1 METPL
6 TPLEFL
12 RRTRK
17 LHGAREAV
25 VDGDTR
31 LTYAQFAQ
39 RCDLWSAALFA
50 LGVRRFVKALPKMAT
65 GKIQKFVLR
74 GGQAAIS
81 RQ

>member
-1 METPL
+1 MTKERQATSQTAL
-6 TPLEFL
+6 Q
-12 RRTRK
+12 RAA
-17 LHGAREAV
+17 ARPYSA
-25 VDGDTR
+25 THHR
-31 LTYAQFAQ
+31 ASLTYAQFAQ